1 VNTQMLHAAK
11 TAAAASSS
19 SVRALGR
26 RTLFAY
32 GPTQRVASQVED
44 SIVAERNRQLDQL
57 VLIPSE
63 SICFP
68 EVARAVESEFAN
80 IYAEGQS
87 MLRLSRLPTFLA
99 EDSDM
104 FHAWHNRLSDGR
116 FYCGCIEADRV
127 ELLAKLNIAKA
138 LALLPGSPAA
148 ADIHVNVQ
156 ALSGGPA
163 NLGIYTALL
172 KPGDRLLSLDLTH
185 GGHLSHGSP
194 YNVSGKQY
202 KALHYGVDVSAPTA
216 ERKLDYD
223 RIRKVAKDYKPHM
236 IVAGSSAYP
245 YDIDWKTLRSIADE
259 CGALLH
265 ADVCHLAG
273 MIVGGQLNNPL
284 PYADVMMFTTHKT
297 MMGPRGAVIVTKC
310 AEMGRKIDNAIFP
323 GLQGGPHMNSIAG
336 IARLFE
342 LVLQNRDMFCQLQQ
356 RVKKNASTL
365 ATALQNEGL
374 TLEYGGTNTH
384 LLLIDLKPLTV
395 RGGGIHD
402 GETASRLLEN
412 VGLIC
417 NKNTL
422 PGDKS
427 SSDASGLRFG
437 LPWLTQRGIDE
448 NGLKGIA
455 RITRELL
462 SSATAF
468 KVWAPSGDERARA
481 RVPYEQLQQSRADV
495 LSIARALPYPAR
507 LSSPPA
513 TTAALVASF
522 PTVGDR
528 TGFLVRGEK
537 VKISLNQTVS
547 CDVLALKQGESAHGY
562 VYSPEG
568 KVIDDVVVVN
578 LGWKPNA
585 AGSANGE
592 EHYAVFPHSAKAG
605 DVKNWLEAL
614 SDGYISLKNA
624 DPYMKVDGPFVVEGL
639 QASTANSLKDKLSTG
654 PVGDH
659 LIDVSKPFFV
669 GCDAVAAWTAK
680 ALPTWVYT
688 PQSELKKTVLHS
700 WHAAAKAKL
709 IPFGGWDMPVEYPVG
724 IFAEHAAVRAAAGLF
739 DVSHMSALEVTGPNA
754 LPFLESVFANAASR
768 LVDNEAQYSYML
780 RENGLALDDLYVY
793 RINREKFMVVVNAGN
808 FEQDWDWLTA
818 VNEGRVS
825 IDPKHANGK
834 VPKTVL
840 RNLRDV
846 GQESL
851 IDLAFQGPL
860 SLQLLV
866 ELAANNEERAALQ
879 AGKLNDIHHIH
890 VGGIPVRAAR
900 TGYTGE
906 EIGYELFVHPT
917 QATALWELLLEKG
930 KSRGVRA
937 IGLGARDSLRTEAG
951 FPLFGHELEGP
962 ANLSLTEADY
972 GFVSRF
978 HRPFYIGRQAY
989 IDRLSPRRQRLL
1001 RVTGQGRRMVRPGH
1015 AILDTAGKAVG
1026 VVTSAA
1032 FVDNGFNFYAL
1043 ASVANDFSPAS
1054 GAKIRS
1060 YRTSPDKVDATIDKN
1075 KVVEL
1080 NVLTRFPTASEKTN
1094 WKNLYSKFLQI

>member
-1 VNTQMLHAAK
+1 MYLRAVQRAGAAPAR
-11 TAAAASSS
+11 AAAQRS
-19 SVRALGR
+19 
-26 RTLFAY
+26 LFAY
-32 GPTQRVASQVED
+32 GPAKCVSSQVED
-44 SIVAERNRQLDQL
+44 SIAAERNRQLDQL
-57 VLIPSE
+57 IMIPSE

-68 EVARAVESEFAN
+68 EVARTMESEFAN
-80 IYAEGQS
+80 IYAEGQG

-127 ELLAKLNIAKA
+127 ELLAKLNVAKA
-138 LALLPGSPAA
+138 LALLPGSPPAS
-148 ADIHVNVQ
+148 DIHVNVQ

-172 KPGDRLLSLDLTH
+172 KSGDCILSLDLTH

-202 KALHYGVDVSAPTA
+202 KAVHYGVDVKAPSAQ
-216 ERKLDYD
+216 RKLDYD
-223 RIRKVAKDYKPHM
+223 NIRKLAKEHKPRI

-245 YDIDWKTLRSIADE
+245 YDLEWATLRSIADE
-259 CGALLH
+259 VGALLH

-284 PYADVMMFTTHKT
+284 PFADVMMFTTHKT

-310 AEMGRKIDNAIFP
+310 AEIARKVDNAIFP

-342 LVLQNRDMFCQLQQ
+342 IVLQNRDMFCQLQA
-356 RVKKNASTL
+356 RVKHNA
-365 ATALQNEGL
+365 AVFGRALQDEGL

-384 LLLIDLKPLTV
+384 LVLLDLKPLKV
-395 RGGGIHD
+395 NGGGSHD

-422 PGDKS
+422 PGDRS
-427 SSDASGLRFG
+427 SSDATGLRFG
-437 LPWLTQRGIDE
+437 VPWLTQRGIDDA
-448 NGLKGIA
+448 GLKSIA

-462 SSATAF
+462 ASATAF

-481 RVPYEQLQQSRADV
+481 RVPFEQLTKSREEV
-495 LSIARALPYPAR
+495 LQVARALPYPAR
-507 LSSPPA
+507 SS
-513 TTAALVASF
+513 TAPSSAVVLASY
-522 PTVGDR
+522 PVVGDR
-528 TGFLVRGEK
+528 TGLLIRGEK
-537 VKISLNQTVS
+537 AKLSLSQSVS
-547 CDVLALKQGESAHGY
+547 CDVLALKEGQTAHGY
-562 VYSPEG
+562 LYSPDG
-568 KVIDDVVVVN
+568 KVVDDVVVAN
-578 LGWKPNA
+578 LGFKPNTP
-585 AGSANGE
+585 GVANGE
-592 EHYAVFPHSAKAG
+592 EHYAVFPHTAKAEA
-605 DVKNWLEAL
+605 VKSWFEAL
-614 SDGYISLKNA
+614 SDGYVLLQSG
-624 DPYMKVDGPFVVEGL
+624 DPYMKVEGPYVVESLG
-639 QASTANSLKDKLSTG
+639 TAAAQQFADKLKTG

-659 LIDVSKPFFV
+659 LIDTSKPFFV
-669 GCDAVAAWTAK
+669 GRSAVTAGK
-680 ALPTWVYT
+680 ASALPTWEYKA
-688 PQSELKKTVLHS
+688 EGGLKKTVLHG
-700 WHAAAKAKL
+700 WHAQAKAKV
-709 IPFGGWDMPVEYPVG
+709 IPFGGWDMPVEYPSG

-739 DVSHMSALEVTGPNA
+739 DVSHMSALEVSGPNA
-754 LPFLESVFANAASR
+754 LPFLETVFANAASR
-768 LVDNEAQYSYML
+768 LMDNEAQYSYML
-780 RENGLALDDLYVY
+780 RETGLALDDLYVY

-808 FEQDWDWLTA
+808 FEQDWSWLTA

-825 IDPKHANGK
+825 IDLKNPGAKL
-834 VPKTVL
+834 PKTTL

-846 GQESL
+846 GEESL

-860 SLQLLV
+860 TLPLLV
-866 ELAANNEERAALQ
+866 ELAASDEERATLR

-917 QATALWELLLEKG
+917 HAQALWEMLLDKG

-978 HRPFYIGRQAY
+978 HRPYYVGRQAY
-989 IDRLSPRRQRLL
+989 IDRLSPRRQRLV

-1015 AILDTAGKAVG
+1015 AILDASGKAVG
-1026 VVTSAA
+1026 SVTSAA

-1043 ASVANDFSPAS
+1043 AAVDNKFNPQS
-1054 GAKIRS
+1054 GEKIRS
-1060 YRTSPDKVDATIDKN
+1060 YRTTPDKMDATVDPN

-1080 NVLTRFPTASEKTN
+1080 NVLTRFPTATEKAN
-1094 WKNLYSKFLQI
+1094 WRNLYAKFLKQ